1 MKGNFLTSGRPIETI
16 CNTIE
21 SSGTLW
27 ISGVENFSNALKSAS
42 EKNLQ
47 QTPETD
53 GNFLNNTYMYYTGS
67 HMKLVLIHDAFFNY
81 GSTYF

>member
-53 GNFLNNTYMYYTGS
+53 GKFLNNIHWQVKLIYSEKATM
-67 HMKLVLIHDAFFNY
+67 MKIFQ
-81 GSTYF
+81 

>member
-53 GNFLNNTYMYYTGS
+53 GKFLNNICITLDRQGYRDMQTHEVS
-67 HMKLVLIHDAFFNY
+67 IDL
-81 GSTYF
+81 